1 MQTEL
6 KKELAALTRMTVDE
20 LREKHRLV
28 FGEENRSRHR
38 DYLRKRIAWRLQ
50 ALAEGGLSERARR
63 RALEIANDA
72 DIRIRMPAESPPTPD
87 APVRTEVHAFGESSE
102 TSAFYDGR
110 DARLPMPGTMIT
122 RHYRGR
128 TICVA
133 VMADGFEYDGERYR
147 SLSAVAKAVTGTHWN
162 GKLFFGLKKE
172 AA

>member
-1 MQTEL
+1 MQSEL
-6 KKELAALTRMTVDE
+6 IQELAALDRMTVNE

-50 ALAEGGLSERARR
+50 ALAEGGLSERAKR

-72 DIRIRMPAESPPTPD
+72 DIRIRMPAPVELPPVVTQQ
-87 APVRTEVHAFGESSE
+87 TEVHAFRN
-102 TSAFYDGR
+102 GR
-110 DARLPMPGTMIT
+110 DSRLPQPGTVLT
-122 RHYRGR
+122 RSYHGR
-128 TICVA
+128 SIRVTVREG
-133 VMADGFEYDGERYR
+133 GFEFEGTLYR

-162 GKLFFGLKKE
+162 GMAFFGLRKE

>member
-1 MQTEL
+1 MQPEL
-6 KKELAALTRMTVDE
+6 KRELAALDQMSVDA

-72 DIRIRMPAESPPTPD
+72 DLRVRMPSAPKPQPISPD
-87 APVRTEVHAFGESSE
+87 RTEVHAFH
-102 TSAFYDGR
+102 DGR
-110 DARLPMPGTMIT
+110 DGRLPVPGTTIMRI
-122 RHYRGR
+122 YRGKSINV
-128 TICVA
+128 TVLD
-133 VMADGFEYDGERYR
+133 DGFEFEGERYR
-147 SLSAVAKAVTGTHWN
+147 SLTAVAKKVTGSHWN
-162 GKLFFGLKKE
+162 GMLFFGLGKE

>member
-1 MQTEL
+1 MHSEL
-6 KKELAALTRMTVDE
+6 KKELAALTRMSVEE

-50 ALAEGGLSERARR
+50 ALAEGGLSERAQR
-63 RALEIANDA
+63 RALAIADDA
-72 DIRIRMPAESPPTPD
+72 DIRIRMPVESPLAPD
-87 APVRTEVHAFGESSE
+87 APVRTEVHAFRESSE
-102 TSAFYDGR
+102 SQAYYDGR

-122 RHYRGR
+122 RIYHGR
-128 TICVA
+128 TICVT
-133 VMADGFEYDGERYR
+133 VMEGGFEYDGGRYR

-162 GKLFFGLKKE
+162 GKVFFGLKKE